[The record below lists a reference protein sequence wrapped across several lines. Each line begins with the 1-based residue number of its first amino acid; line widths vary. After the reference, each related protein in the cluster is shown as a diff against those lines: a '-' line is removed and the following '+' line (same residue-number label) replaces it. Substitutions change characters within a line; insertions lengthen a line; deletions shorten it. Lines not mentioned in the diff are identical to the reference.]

1 MIETAERIGGFIRW
15 LLKGCR
21 TCLKDEVE
29 GNLSPVVLDSYS
41 SENCIIGLI
50 TAAIIIGIALLF
62 FIP

>member
-15 LLKGCR
+15 LLKGCK

-29 GNLSPVVLDSYS
+29 GNLEPTILGSYS
-41 SENCIIGLI
+41 TENYIIGLI
-50 TAAIIIGIALLF
+50 TAVIVIGIALLF

>member
-1 MIETAERIGGFIRW
+1 MIETTERIGGFVRW
-15 LLKGCR
+15 LLKGCK

-29 GNLSPVVLDSYS
+29 GNLRPAVLDSYS
-41 SENCIIGLI
+41 TENYIIGLI